1 MRVFTVN
8 YDDRRIVVAETAD
21 TLAPGSVVTI
31 TRTGER
37 IRIGGQLDLRFV
49 GRTCYEVVRT
59 VTA

>member
-1 MRVFTVN
+1 MRVFTAN

-21 TLAPGSVVTI
+21 PLAPGSVVTI

-37 IRIGGQLDLRFV
+37 VRIGEQLNLRFV